1 LYQIRYADIQ
11 SDSLT
16 DARERERIVLDRSI
30 MLLTKAE
37 EAGGDSFAAVE
48 ALHYAVRVWTAL
60 LEDLSRHDNML
71 PDEQKAGLISIGIW
85 MLREADEIRNDPS
98 KSFEGMID
106 ISKIIRGGLDEKH
119 V

>member
-11 SDSLT
+11 SDSLA

-30 MLLTKAE
+30 TLLTKAE
-37 EAGGDSFAAVE
+37 DEGGDSFAAVE

-60 LEDLSRHDNML
+60 LEDLSRQDNML
-71 PDEQKAGLISIGIW
+71 PNEQKANLISIGIW

>member
-1 LYQIRYADIQ
+1 VYQIRYADIQ
-11 SDSLT
+11 SDSLA

-30 MLLTKAE
+30 GLLTKAE
-37 EAGGDSFAAVE
+37 AEGGESFAAVE
-48 ALHYAVRVWTAL
+48 ALHYAVRLWTAL
-60 LEDLSRHDNML
+60 LDDLSRHDNML
-71 PDEQKAGLISIGIW
+71 PDEQKASLISIGIW
-85 MLREADEIRNDPS
+85 MLREADDIRNDPS